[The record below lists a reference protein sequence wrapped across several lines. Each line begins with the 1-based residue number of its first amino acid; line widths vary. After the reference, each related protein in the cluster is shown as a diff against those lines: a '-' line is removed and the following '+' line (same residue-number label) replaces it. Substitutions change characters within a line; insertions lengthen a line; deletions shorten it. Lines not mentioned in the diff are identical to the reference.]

1 MQLSRIGVVLAG
13 IVTMANE
20 DAVQRRLF
28 VNRDRLKFTSFG
40 GEFTN
45 EKCRKTA
52 LKKWRWKKKG
62 GNSTSL

>member
-1 MQLSRIGVVLAG
+1 MQLSRIGVVLAVLLAG

-28 VNRDRLKFTSFG
+28 ATRDRLKFTSFG
-40 GEFTN
+40 GEVAN

-52 LKKWRWKKKG
+52 LKK
-62 GNSTSL
+62 